1 MLFFI
6 HYTLFI
12 GLILLSLISSLTLK
26 NISKREHYLT
36 LCSDIAL
43 MMLGFYWKQ
52 KGLFFLVISFF
63 VFLAA
68 FFLIYYFRIYKE
80 LKSDDVRFISPKSKL
95 IGCLSALLFVIPM
108 FVESDYIMLSILIIF
123 IIVERVIFF
132 RKFRTLF

>member
-1 MLFFI
+1 MNAIL
-6 HYTLFI
+6 YTLFI

-52 KGLFFLVISFF
+52 KGLFFLIISFF

-108 FVESDYIMLSILIIF
+108 FIESNYIMLFLLIIF

>member
-1 MLFFI
+1 MDVIL
-6 HYTLFI
+6 YTLFI
-12 GLILLSLISSLTLK
+12 GLILFSLIPSLILK

-52 KGLFFLVISFF
+52 KGLFFLIISFF

-108 FVESDYIMLSILIIF
+108 FVESDYIMLSLLIVF

>member
-1 MLFFI
+1 
-6 HYTLFI
+6 
-12 GLILLSLISSLTLK
+12 
-26 NISKREHYLT
+26 
-36 LCSDIAL
+36 

>member
-1 MLFFI
+1 MDVIL
-6 HYTLFI
+6 YTLFI
-12 GLILLSLISSLTLK
+12 GLILLSLIPSLILK
-26 NISKREHYLT
+26 NVSKRERYLT

-52 KGLFFLVISFF
+52 KGLFFLIISFF

-68 FFLIYYFRIYKE
+68 CFLIYYFRIYKE
-80 LKSDDVRFISPKSKL
+80 LKLDNVRFISSKSTL
-95 IGCLSALLFVIPM
+95 ISCLSALLFVIPM
-108 FVESDYIMLSILIIF
+108 FIESNYIMLSILIIF

>member
-1 MLFFI
+1 MNVVL
-6 HYTLFI
+6 YTLFI

-26 NISKREHYLT
+26 NISKREYYLT

-80 LKSDDVRFISPKSKL
+80 LKSDDVRFIFPKSKL
-95 IGCLSALLFVIPM
+95 IGCLSALFFVIPM
-108 FVESDYIMLSILIIF
+108 FVESDYIMLSLLIVF

>member
-1 MLFFI
+1 MDVIL
-6 HYTLFI
+6 YTSFI
-12 GLILLSLISSLTLK
+12 GLILFSLIPSLILK
-26 NISKREHYLT
+26 NVSKRERYLT

-52 KGLFFLVISFF
+52 KGLFFLIISFF
-63 VFLAA
+63 VFLSA

-80 LKSDDVRFISPKSKL
+80 LKLDNVRFISSKSKL

-108 FVESDYIMLSILIIF
+108 FIESNYIMLFLLIIF

>member
-1 MLFFI
+1 MDVIL
-6 HYTLFI
+6 YTSFI
-12 GLILLSLISSLTLK
+12 GLILFSLIPSLILK
-26 NISKREHYLT
+26 NVSKRERYLT

-52 KGLFFLVISFF
+52 KGLFFLIISFF
-63 VFLAA
+63 VFLSA

-80 LKSDDVRFISPKSKL
+80 LKLDNVRFISSKSKL

-108 FVESDYIMLSILIIF
+108 FIESNYIMLSILIIF

>member
-108 FVESDYIMLSILIIF
+108 FVESDYIMLSLLIIF